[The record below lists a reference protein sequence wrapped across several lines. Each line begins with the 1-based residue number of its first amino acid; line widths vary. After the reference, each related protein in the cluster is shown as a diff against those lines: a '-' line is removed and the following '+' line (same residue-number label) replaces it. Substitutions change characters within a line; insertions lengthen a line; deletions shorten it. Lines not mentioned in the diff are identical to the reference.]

1 MPYKLTISNPA
12 EFINNIANL
21 YQTPE
26 RIFMEYIDN
35 SIDDAELLKGNKEC
49 YPYKIDINIMIDP
62 IRKIVTFLDNC
73 RGMDKDKLLR
83 IVKEIGTSEKK
94 AQPWT
99 NGQFGFG
106 VHAFRACADE
116 MIVISKAL
124 GDKPIKIEIERS
136 KNVIEDEQYL
146 EDEVIP
152 YNSGTKVILK
162 NFDSEWWGSINK
174 DTIKNEIE
182 THFEQLLRRKN
193 LEINLIIGKSKT
205 QCRPFNY
212 DNIEGEKI
220 KYNIHEFL
228 RGGLTYSIQG
238 KCLDVYIVIT
248 KTIYPNKKV
257 FVSNKGRRIEDLVNI
272 KSYRSKSK
280 YKSSVWDHDNLI
292 GYFEVNGLLEP
303 TIERNDFRPTKMRS
317 HVYQKI
323 FELEEEIYEKI
334 EKINK
339 SRTEENISKF
349 ENVLIAALAAL
360 AREDNLNFRRENIRG
375 EGIYFEQDPDSDK
388 KIEVTTTI
396 IHSGEGIIEKPSTEE
411 VPVKEVSHKTEI
423 TGKKRRK
430 AGFDI
435 KFLHTEVGNITD
447 KDGRIKK
454 SMCVG
459 GTIFIYVKNPK
470 FRERTKQSRKGEF
483 IITDRLISYL
493 SSVIATHYKDHY
505 YYKFKLMPDVEKIL
519 NKRVV
524 MFDDY
529 LDFVCRLE
537 NMLQPYINK
546 GISTLAEVE

>member
-1 MPYKLTISNPA
+1 MPYELTISNPA

-21 YQTPE
+21 YQTSE

-35 SIDDAELLKGNKEC
+35 SIDDAELLKDIKEY
-49 YPYKIDINIMIDP
+49 YPYKIEINIILDP
-62 IRKIVTFLDNC
+62 VRKTVTFLDNC
-73 RGMDKDKLLR
+73 RGMDRDNLLR
-83 IVKEIGTSEKK
+83 IIKEIGTSEKK

-106 VHAFRACADE
+106 MHAFRACANE
-116 MIVISKAL
+116 MIVISKTL
-124 GDKPIKIEIERS
+124 GSKPIKIEIERS
-136 KNVIEDEQYL
+136 KNFIEDEQYI
-146 EDEVIP
+146 EDDVFP
-152 YNSGTKVILK
+152 YDSGTKVILK
-162 NFDSEWWGSINK
+162 NFDSDWWNIINK
-174 DTIKNEIE
+174 DIIKNEIE

-193 LEINLIIGKSKT
+193 LEINLMIDKSKI
-205 QCRPFNY
+205 QCRSFNY

-220 KYNIHEFL
+220 KTTINKFPKGSL
-228 RGGLTYSIQG
+228 AYSIQN
-238 KCLDVYIVIT
+238 KYLDICLVIT

-257 FVSNKGRRIEDLVNI
+257 FVSNKGRRIENLVNI
-272 KSYRSKSK
+272 KSYRIKSK

-339 SRTEENISKF
+339 SRTEESISKF
-349 ENVLIAALAAL
+349 ENVLTSALAAL
-360 AREDNLNFRRENIRG
+360 AREDNLNFRMENIRG
-375 EGIYFEQDPDSDK
+375 EGIYFEHDPDSNK
-388 KIEVTTTI
+388 KIKVNTTI
-396 IHSGEGIIEKPSTEE
+396 IHTGEGKIKEPSTED
-411 VPVKEVSHKTEI
+411 VPVKEVSYETEI
-423 TGKKRRK
+423 TGQKRRK

-435 KFLHTEVGNITD
+435 KFLHTDVENITD
-447 KDGRIKK
+447 EDGRIKK
-454 SMCVG
+454 SMCVE
-459 GTIFIYVKNPK
+459 GTIFIYIKNPK

-483 IITDRLISYL
+483 IITDRLISYI

-505 YYKFKLMPDVEKIL
+505 YNKFKLMPNIEKIL
-519 NKRVV
+519 NKRVE

-537 NMLQPYINK
+537 NILQPYINK